1 MVINAF
7 PAQWKTRIKT
17 PFLSYFSVWSNAKR
31 SDLLYFCDEYM
42 LLTCST
48 NSKGMGPKRLPQ
60 FQRRVVYLL
69 NYFRYLIRNYNLNIS
84 NVFLS

>member
-42 LLTCST
+42 HGYALHFIVHLST
-48 NSKGMGPKRLPQ
+48 L
-60 FQRRVVYLL
+60 
-69 NYFRYLIRNYNLNIS
+69 
-84 NVFLS
+84 